1 MWTSWQRWVVVTKS
15 QRSCAEFKSEGLS
28 DVDVLLRD
36 EDRALGLSSNCLHTD
51 TQTYSDT
58 DKDTYTQAY
67 SDTYT
72 DDIFTVEIQAGGLKT
87 ILFLFSWLT
96 GDYQRLVVIS
106 FCSTWHDL
114 IILYGLHIMSLH
126 FYVVFEKKIG
136 CWRQSVSIKV
146 IHPFSTIQLVEQVGM
161 WCSGCEF
168 PSMLW
173 HHWLGNKDDIWPVKS
188 CFSYR
193 QKFSFVNLASPSV
206 AAGKRTD
213 EWKTSLFI

>member
-1 MWTSWQRWVVVTKS
+1 MRHHHKESVELCRVQVRRFVWHRRVTQRRRP
-15 QRSCAEFKSEGLS
+15 RSRTLIQLS
-28 DVDVLLRD
+28 THKT
-36 EDRALGLSSNCLHTD
+36 HTQIHRH
-51 TQTYSDT
+51 TATLV
-58 DKDTYTQAY
+58 DTYTQAH
-67 SDTYT
+67 SDTYA

-146 IHPFSTIQLVEQVGM
+146 SHRFSTSELMEQEWM

-168 PSMLW
+168 PSMPW

-193 QKFSFVNLASPSV
+193 QKFSFVNLASPGV